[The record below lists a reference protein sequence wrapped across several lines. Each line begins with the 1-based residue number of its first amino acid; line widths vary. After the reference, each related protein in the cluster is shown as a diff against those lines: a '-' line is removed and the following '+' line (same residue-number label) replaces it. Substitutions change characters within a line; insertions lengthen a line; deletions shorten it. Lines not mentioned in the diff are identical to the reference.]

1 MIMAK
6 APKERVQVGGNLAEL
21 GKGFRKAEPVDPS
34 DPALTFIPPLAS
46 VDELTS
52 SNVETSKPAIADQ
65 PSAEPEAKVVAP
77 APASSPEPTQPSA
90 PTRRTPAASERVAP
104 RPQKKV
110 TTEAA
115 RINRAISPEYT
126 RVALQ
131 LHNDV
136 MSQLFSI
143 ALKQNKRYTAVIEDY
158 IMAGLER
165 HKG

>member
-21 GKGFRKAEPVDPS
+21 AKGFRKAEPVDPS

-52 SNVETSKPAIADQ
+52 SNVETSNPAIADQ
-65 PSAEPEAKVVAP
+65 PSAEPEAKVDAP
-77 APASSPEPTQPSA
+77 APASSPEPTRPSA
-90 PTRRTPAASERVAP
+90 PATRAPASERTAP

-110 TTEAA
+110 TPEA
-115 RINRAISPEYT
+115 RINRAVSPEYT

-136 MSQLFSI
+136 MSQLFTI